1 MNDIRHIKIQDQE
14 RIETG
19 AVQFN
24 DDWPG
29 LFIRGDNAYVLY
41 VSIRY
46 ILDLLSEREIPQ
58 VFKFYCGVLETYA
71 SIIEKE
77 ICLK

>member
-1 MNDIRHIKIQDQE
+1 MSDIRHIKIQDQG

-29 LFIRGDNAYVLY
+29 LFIRGDKAYMLY
-41 VSIRY
+41 VSIRH
-46 ILDLLSEREIPQ
+46 ILDLLSERETPQ

-77 ICLK
+77 VCLK